1 MPPAVMLAT
10 VTSRPVLDTRTIEKT
25 ERPVRVFATFDGLAP
40 GESFVLVTDHQ
51 PRCMLPRFQGERA
64 GHFEW
69 SPLEA
74 GPEVW
79 RTEITKRQHAQPREV
94 AEALAWDHDRLD
106 ALEQRAF
113 AQRAAG
119 DHAGAAAMYGEFAL
133 GLRRH
138 IGFEE
143 RILFPEFE
151 ARAGLPP
158 DAGPTAV
165 MRFEHREIESLLA
178 RIAARVGDPGAPV
191 EAARAELLGI
201 LGDHN
206 LKEEHILYPGTDDML
221 GSEGADRL
229 VQQIQGYGARPGLG

>member
-1 MPPAVMLAT
+1 MPPAVMPPT
-10 VTSRPVLDTRTIEKT
+10 VTSPRVLDTRTIEKAD
-25 ERPVRVFATFDGLAP
+25 RPVHVLATFDALAA

-51 PRCMLPRFQGERA
+51 PRCMLPRFHGERA
-64 GHFEW
+64 GRFEW

-79 RTEITKRQHAQPREV
+79 RTQITKRQSAQPREV
-94 AEALAWDHDRLD
+94 TEALAWDHDRLD

-119 DHAGAAAMYGEFAL
+119 DHAGAATTYLEFAH

-151 ARAGLPP
+151 ARAGLPS

-178 RIAARVGDPGAPV
+178 RIAARIGDAGAPV
-191 EAARAELLGI
+191 EGARAELHRI

-206 LKEEHILYPGTDDML
+206 LKEERVVYPGTD
-221 GSEGADRL
+221 RL
-229 VQQIQGYGARPGLG
+229 LSDGERDELVRRIQAFTE

>member
-1 MPPAVMLAT
+1 MPPAVLSAT
-10 VTSRPVLDTRTIEKT
+10 VTPPRVLDTRTIEKT
-25 ERPVRVFATFDGLAP
+25 KRPVRVFATFDALAA

-64 GHFEW
+64 GQFEW

-79 RTEITKRQHAQPREV
+79 RTEITKRQRAQPREV

-119 DHAGAAAMYGEFAL
+119 DQAGAAAAYREFAL

-178 RIAARVGDPGAPV
+178 RIAAKIGDPDASV
-191 EAARAELLGI
+191 EAARAALLGI
-201 LGDHN
+201 LGYHN
-206 LKEEHILYPGTDDML
+206 LKEERVLYPGTDRFLSD
-221 GSEGADRL
+221 GERDEL
-229 VQQIQGYGARPGLG
+229 VRRIQAFTE